1 MSTSTRILT
10 LRLKE
15 GWWRQIQ
22 QGLKSAELR
31 LNTPFFRKQLIG
43 REYDEIHL
51 WLGYPPKT
59 DTTKRMRF
67 AWRGVADLPQVIHP
81 HFGPQPVDLLAI
93 DLSAPIEIPKAEQQS
108 LL

>member
-1 MSTSTRILT
+1 MSTSPRILT

-22 QGLKSAELR
+22 QGLKQEELR
-31 LNTPFFRKQLIG
+31 LDTPFFRKQLIG
-43 REYDEIHL
+43 RKYDEIHL

-59 DTTKRMRF
+59 ETSKRMRF
-67 AWRGVADLPQVIHP
+67 AWRGVSERKQVKHP

-93 DLSAPIEIPKAEQQS
+93 DLSARIDIPDDAQTR